1 MNRHDW
7 KLFAIYVVI
16 ALCVCVLSL
25 IALLFGPPRP

>member
-1 MNRHDW
+1 MTPRDR